1 MGERWHA
8 VAGIN
13 INAESMPRDG
23 ATFGGGLVGIDG
35 TDYDRERAWET
46 SANQRPT
53 RAIRIVA
60 MNWHDLG
67 TLILL
72 LSPGLLLSAIVMGI
86 FAAGG

>member
-1 MGERWHA
+1 MRLQGDR
-8 VAGIN
+8 GDN
-13 INAESMPRDG
+13 PGD
-23 ATFGGGLVGIDG
+23 LVGIDG
-35 TDYDRERAWET
+35 TDYDRERAGKT
-46 SANQRPT
+46 STNPPT
-53 RAIRIVA
+53 RSVA

>member
-1 MGERWHA
+1 MFALCPLPIWFYPAFE
-8 VAGIN
+8 
-13 INAESMPRDG
+13 ES
-23 ATFGGGLVGIDG
+23 
-35 TDYDRERAWET
+35 DR
-46 SANQRPT
+46 
-53 RAIRIVA
+53 